1 MPQIDFFSYFSIFTF
16 FFILLLILYYFF
28 SNISSEKII
37 LTTTLK
43 YPYNNEVNF
52 TEIIK
57 WSDTFANNCSPITFM
72 YQDIVD
78 LNIIYSNAVGYV
90 WLDIS
95 VGSDLELLEIHTDF
109 KVLFYM
115 I

>member
-52 TEIIK
+52 TEILNEVIHLLIIVRLLLLCIK
-57 WSDTFANNCSPITFM
+57 
-72 YQDIVD
+72 
-78 LNIIYSNAVGYV
+78 
-90 WLDIS
+90 IS
-95 VGSDLELLEIHTDF
+95 LI
-109 KVLFYM
+109 
-115 I
+115 